1 MAENTADAE
10 AVTLDDSVGG
20 ATNVAEIEPSSAEE
34 GARADELERRV
45 QTEANAQFKRLKDE
59 ARAIFGLTRGRPG
72 VRTAEEMAS
81 LLEEAGDEIGNG
93 RFLVRCLG
101 AERYLEPSVVA
112 VLITLRQNLMAE
124 ISHATAADVMRID
137 AAVMGYYNV
146 IRTQRWIGDL
156 SLVVE
161 RELFG
166 QEPLNEIHG
175 PQVGERLEE
184 QLRRLAEVLLP
195 LQERAA
201 RMMLRGLDAIPSRSN
216 ARRGTST
223 KRRCGKRLAAPPVT

>member
-1 MAENTADAE
+1 MEDDVQGTDAE
-10 AVTLDDSVGG
+10 VVDLVD
-20 ATNVAEIEPSSAEE
+20 AEVEELPPIDPEEEARAEE
-34 GARADELERRV
+34 FERRV
-45 QTEANAQFKRLKDE
+45 RLRRSSSFKRLKDE
-59 ARAIFGLTRGRPG
+59 ARAIYGLTRGRPG
-72 VRTAEEMAS
+72 VHTPEKWAS

-101 AERYLEPSVVA
+101 AERYLEPATVA
-112 VLITLRQNLMAE
+112 VLINLRPNLLAE
-124 ISHATAADVMRID
+124 ITHATAADVMKID
-137 AAVMGYYNV
+137 AAVIAYYTF
-146 IRTQRWIGDL
+146 RTQRWIGDL

-166 QEPLNEIHG
+166 QEPLNLIHG
-175 PQVGERLEE
+175 PRVGERLEG

-223 KRRCGKRLAAPPVT
+223 KRRCGKRLAAASAA